1 MVQDMEKQKVTYYKV
16 GNKTYKVT
24 AKCIENTQSVDKLYD
39 ILCKYAIKKLN
50 ANVWFTEN
58 TKIYTL
64 VIVILENYNLN
75 HQIYTS
81 QKKRGVRKWMQITKL
96 QHI

>member
-50 ANVWFTEN
+50 ANV
-58 TKIYTL
+58 
-64 VIVILENYNLN
+64 
-75 HQIYTS
+75 
-81 QKKRGVRKWMQITKL
+81 
-96 QHI
+96 